1 MQLPRFLPLVQN
13 RLCASLVLLAC
24 ASTARA
30 DVHEEIAALWK
41 DPTFQKQFVGSY
53 GINADIEPR
62 LSNEDLKVLE
72 KVRPLMGKDLAAA
85 EAMLVKAIKPESSAI
100 LDFDLGNLRSQ
111 QERTDEALKA
121 YRNAVQKFPSFR
133 RAWRAI
139 GLVEARNGKLDAA
152 IEAFTKMIELGGGD
166 SSSYG
171 ALGYAY
177 EAKRDYQ
184 AAEVALRNALL
195 LQPENATWRFV
206 LTRCV
211 FKQEKFQDAAS
222 LLDVLIERTPD
233 KPELWLLQAQA
244 FLGMKEPLRAAE
256 NLEALDLLGRASA
269 DSLHTLGDLY
279 NTEGLPDLAARAY
292 LRAIDTDPKQSAARP
307 LRAAEVLA
315 ARGALPQARAVAAH
329 LRAAAG
335 ETLDEDSRRKLLKL
349 EARLAMSEGVGTAET
364 AAMLE
369 EVVKL
374 DPLDG
379 EALLLLGQHY
389 ERSNEPDRAIFY
401 YERAAS
407 LEAFEVH
414 AKIRHAQTLVK
425 LARYA
430 DALPLLRSAQ
440 ELRPREDVARYVE
453 QVERLAKARR

>member
-1 MQLPRFLPLVQN
+1 MQAHRSS
-13 RLCASLVLLAC
+13 SLVRNVLRGSFALLAF
-24 ASTARA
+24 AAVARA
-30 DVHEEIAALWK
+30 DVHEDLAALWK
-41 DPTFQKQFVGSY
+41 DPTFQKQFIGSY

-62 LSNEDLKVLE
+62 LTNEDLKVLE

-85 EAMLVKAIKPESSAI
+85 EAALVKAIKPESSAI

-111 QERTDEALKA
+111 QERMDDALKS
-121 YRNAVQKFPSFR
+121 YRTAVQKFPSFR

-152 IEAFTKMIELGGGD
+152 ITAFTKMIELGGGD

-177 EAKRDYQ
+177 EAKQDYQ

-211 FKQEKFQDAAS
+211 FKQEKFQDAAA
-222 LLDVLIERTPD
+222 LLDVLIERFPD
-233 KPELWLLQAQA
+233 RYEFWLLQAQA
-244 FLGMKEPLRAAE
+244 FLGMKQPLRAAE
-256 NLEALDLLGRASA
+256 NLEALDLLGKASV

-279 NTEGLPDLAARAY
+279 ATEGLPDLATRAY
-292 LRAIDTDPKQSAARP
+292 LRAIDVDPKQNPARP

-315 ARGALPQARAVAAH
+315 VRGALTQARIVAAH
-329 LRAAAG
+329 LRTSAA
-335 ETLDEDSRRKLLKL
+335 EMLDENARRKLLKL
-349 EARLAMSEGVGTAET
+349 EARLTMSEGTGTAET

-389 ERSNEPDRAIFY
+389 ERASEPDRAIFY

-407 LEAFEVH
+407 LEAFEVN

-453 QVERLAKARR
+453 QVERLSKARR

>member
-1 MQLPRFLPLVQN
+1 MHAHRLSPLV
-13 RLCASLVLLAC
+13 RIALGGSLALLAL
-24 ASTARA
+24 AGAGRA
-30 DVHEEIAALWK
+30 DVHQDLAALWD
-41 DPTFQKQFVGSY
+41 DPTFQKQFFGSY

-62 LSNEDLKVLE
+62 LTNEDLKVLE

-85 EAMLVKAIKPESSAI
+85 EALLMKAIKPESSAI
-100 LDFDLGNLRSQ
+100 LDFDLGNVRSQ
-111 QERTDEALKA
+111 LERTDDALKA

-177 EAKRDYQ
+177 EAKQDYQ

-211 FKQEKFQDAAS
+211 FKQEKFQDAAA
-222 LLDVLIERTPD
+222 LLDVLIERF
-233 KPELWLLQAQA
+233 PERHEFWLLQAQA
-244 FLGMKEPLRAAE
+244 FLGMKQPLRAAE
-256 NLEALDLLGRASA
+256 NLEALDLLGKASA

-279 NTEGLPDLAARAY
+279 STEGLPDLATRAY
-292 LRAIDTDPKQSAARP
+292 LRAIDVDPKQPVARP

-315 ARGALPQARAVAAH
+315 ARGALTQARAVSAH
-329 LRAAAG
+329 LRTAAAD
-335 ETLDEDSRRKLLKL
+335 TLDENARRKLLKL
-349 EARLAMSEGVGTAET
+349 EARLAMSEGVGTPET

-389 ERSNEPDRAIFY
+389 ERSSEPDRAIFY